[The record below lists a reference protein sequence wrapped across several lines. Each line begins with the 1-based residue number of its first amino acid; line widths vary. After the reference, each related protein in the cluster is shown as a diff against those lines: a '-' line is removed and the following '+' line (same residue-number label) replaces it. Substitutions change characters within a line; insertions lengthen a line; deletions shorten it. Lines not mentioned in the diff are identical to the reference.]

1 MVWRLLWDNFRRSE
15 NVEDYRDADKPV
27 EKPDLSEF
35 YQSINEM
42 LKISGSELAK
52 DLGAG
57 DIKDNVPEKS

>member
-1 MVWRLLWDNFRRSE
+1 MDR
-15 NVEDYRDADKPV
+15 PV
-27 EKPDLSEF
+27 EKPDLTEF

-42 LKISGSELAK
+42 LKITNSELAK